1 MAMTPYLDNTV
12 MTAQQDF
19 SPAMQ
24 QRIDRLL
31 KDADRL
37 FSLGGVREHCQ
48 KALLLSH
55 ENMLPSPFSDWGAL
69 HSNDSEYLFA
79 WHLTMSYRSTMDEII
94 QWVNG
99 SMSEF
104 LFSEVRE
111 ERDRRIEEFARL
123 KIASRWYQMK
133 DDDVAWR
140 VFSRNIPFNQSGRV
154 GEVNE
159 FFGQIDR
166 ISILTDILTG
176 HAKEYGL
183 EVDFTE
189 LQQETPEGQ
198 DNADLVERLKAI
210 FYNNDENVRLFLK
223 EITGMSPNDITD
235 LVNRWVQEKR
245 ISDYGSSRKGDL
257 WKILHEAEL
266 YPRTIQNWNRRV
278 Q

>member
-1 MAMTPYLDNTV
+1 MTPTLNDNLLV
-12 MTAQQDF
+12 PRGDY
-19 SPAMQ
+19 SPVVRD
-24 QRIDRLL
+24 RINRLIRE
-31 KDADRL
+31 ADRL
-37 FSLGGVREHCQ
+37 FSIGSVRKRCQ
-48 KALLLSH
+48 QAMIAFFDGKQPSQFANWGTQLYEDREFRFALSLS
-55 ENMLPSPFSDWGAL
+55 L
-69 HSNDSEYLFA
+69 
-79 WHLTMSYRSTMDEII
+79 SYKSTMNEIV
-94 QWVNG
+94 QWVKG
-99 SMSEF
+99 CIGDYLVVEIQ
-104 LFSEVRE
+104 E
-111 ERDRRIEEFARL
+111 ERARWIEEFARM

-140 VFSRNIPFNQSGRV
+140 VFSRNIPFNQSDRI

-159 FFGQIDR
+159 FFGLLDR

-189 LQQETPEGQ
+189 LQQDTPEGQ

-235 LVNRWVQEKR
+235 LVNRWVQDKR

-257 WKILHEAEL
+257 WKILYDAKL

-278 Q
+278 H

>member
-1 MAMTPYLDNTV
+1 M

-24 QRIDRLL
+24 QRIDRLI

-37 FSLGGVREHCQ
+37 FSLGGVRLHCQ
-48 KALLLSH
+48 KAMISKCEDLQ
-55 ENMLPSPFSDWGAL
+55 PSPFSDWGAF

-79 WHLTMSYRSTMDEII
+79 WHLTISYRSTADEII

-104 LFSEVRE
+104 LFIEVRE
-111 ERDRRIEEFARL
+111 ERNRRIEEFARM

-140 VFSRNIPFNQSGRV
+140 VFSRNIPFNQSDRI

-159 FFGQIDR
+159 FFGLLDR

-189 LQQETPEGQ
+189 LQQDTPEGQ

-223 EITGMSPNDITD
+223 EIAGMQPNDITD

-257 WKILHEAEL
+257 WKILYDAKL

-278 Q
+278 H

>member
-1 MAMTPYLDNTV
+1 MTPTLNDNLLV
-12 MTAQQDF
+12 PRGDY
-19 SPAMQ
+19 SPVVRD
-24 QRIDRLL
+24 RINRLIRE
-31 KDADRL
+31 ADRL
-37 FSLGGVREHCQ
+37 FSIGSVRKRCQ
-48 KALLLSH
+48 QAMIAFFDGKQPSQFANWGTQLYEDREFRFALSLS
-55 ENMLPSPFSDWGAL
+55 L
-69 HSNDSEYLFA
+69 
-79 WHLTMSYRSTMDEII
+79 SYKSTMNEIV
-94 QWVNG
+94 QWVKG
-99 SMSEF
+99 CIGDYLVVEIQ
-104 LFSEVRE
+104 E
-111 ERDRRIEEFARL
+111 ERARWIEEFARM

-140 VFSRNIPFNQSGRV
+140 VFSRNIPFNQSDRI

-159 FFGQIDR
+159 FFGLLDR

-189 LQQETPEGQ
+189 LQQDTPEGQ

-235 LVNRWVQEKR
+235 LVNRWVQDKR

-257 WKILHEAEL
+257 WKILYEAKL

-278 Q
+278 H

>member
-1 MAMTPYLDNTV
+1 MAMTLYSDNT
-12 MTAQQDF
+12 MTIAQQDF

-24 QRIDRLL
+24 QRIDRLI

-37 FSLGGVREHCQ
+37 FSLGGVRLHCQ
-48 KALLLSH
+48 KVLALSH
-55 ENMLPSPFSDWGAL
+55 EDLQPSPFSDWGRL

-79 WHLTMSYRSTMDEII
+79 WHLTMSYRSTADEVT

-111 ERDRRIEEFARL
+111 ERNRRIEEFARM

-133 DDDVAWR
+133 DDDMAWR
-140 VFSRNIPFNQSGRV
+140 VFSRNIPFNQSDRV

-159 FFGQIDR
+159 FFGLLDR

-176 HAKEYGL
+176 HATEYGL
-183 EVDFTE
+183 EAVFTE
-189 LQQETPEGQ
+189 LQQETPEVQ
-198 DNADLVERLKAI
+198 NSADLVERLKAI
-210 FYNNDENVRLFLK
+210 FYNNEENVQLFLK
-223 EITGMSPNDITD
+223 EIAGMSANDITD
-235 LVNRWVQEKR
+235 LVNRWVKEKR
-245 ISDYGSSRKGDL
+245 ISDYGSGRKGDL
-257 WKILHEAEL
+257 WKILHDAKL

-278 Q
+278 H